1 MMDSEPDRFERELR
15 DLAPAKLPSDF
26 QERLIRGWNPR
37 NQVPMPR
44 QRARASAERLS
55 WLRWLAPAAA
65 AVAAGIVALM
75 HLRLSPPPVEKEHR
89 APPATTALKASD
101 IEINR
106 RLVTSFRAVAT
117 LPSGEPVQVQCR
129 EWLDQVEL
137 RDSSRGVAIQQQTPR
152 FEILPVEIETF

>member
-1 MMDSEPDRFERELR
+1 MTDPEQDRFEQELR
-15 DLAPAKLPSDF
+15 QQVPSKLPPDF
-26 QERLIRGWNPR
+26 SERLNQAWNPGNR
-37 NQVPMPR
+37 VPTPR
-44 QRARASAERLS
+44 QRVPRLS

-65 AVAAGIVALM
+65 AVAAGIVVLM
-75 HLRLSPPPVEKEHR
+75 HLRLSPPPIEKEHR